1 MIGLKL
7 KPTLKTDHIYKK
19 KDNFHIK
26 NFCSAEE
33 LREPLLDQL
42 KAFGRNELLV
52 KIVTPI
58 AILTAL
64 LTSINTGYLS
74 IVIFKVIL

>member
-19 KDNFHIK
+19 KNNFHIK
-26 NFCSAEE
+26 NFCGAKE

-52 KIVTPI
+52 KIVNAI
-58 AILTAL
+58 AILTVL

-74 IVIFKVIL
+74 IIIFKVIL